1 MAKER
6 LIIKMAKVSKKAKA
20 LASKTKTN
28 KVEEQVKTQDATLA
42 PVEAPKPEEKPQEVV
57 ENKETKETPEVKD
70 EKTKKGK
77 KPEVIVPEVV
87 ENKKDTAMSISSSI
101 GQIVGSAGGKGDRI
115 DKNHAIEFMGILHKE
130 YLDNPE
136 TPEDVKKNLKKQ
148 FDVMTAVTLVNYF
161 TQLEGDFQSMG
172 IRINSDMREQAEAVL
187 GDYLGIKVK
196 YIQAED
202 NSKQLVLGFKEV
214 PEEVRKNAKEDKK
227 VAKLDIPE
235 ADPKMSDPEKLKVL
249 RSIFAQQGA
258 GGIGSNLLSGI
269 EWGRRAFSFSMEEK
283 KSVVFANII
292 NKGAD
297 ATLLAAIK
305 GMVRGK
311 MSSEH
316 SILGAHALLKSW
328 CPSITDKEVAELIQ
342 VIVSINAEKKTN
354 DWNEK
359 ASPDLKTTYEKELEA
374 VTRNIITA
382 NTSKA
387 IDAILKGKEEATLEY
402 EDRKGFITIHPKA
415 IRRTLEAAY
424 GDSENILKDK
434 MEEIAKYYVKPIM
447 RLSSYVDKSAY
458 SEE

>member
-6 LIIKMAKVSKKAKA
+6 LIIKMVKASKKAKA

-28 KVEEQVKTQDATLA
+28 KVEEQVKTQDATPA

-130 YLDNPE
+130 YLANPE
-136 TPEDVKKNLKKQ
+136 TPEEVKKNLKKQ

-172 IRINSDMREQAEAVL
+172 IRINSNMREQAEAVL

-202 NSKQLVLGFKEV
+202 NSKQLVLEFKEV
-214 PEEVRKNAKEDKK
+214 PEEVKKNAKEDAK
-227 VAKLDIPE
+227 VANIEIPE
-235 ADPKMSDPEKLKVL
+235 ADPKMPEKQKFDTL
-249 RSIFAQQGA
+249 RAIFSQQKA
-258 GGIGSNLLSGI
+258 GGIGNNLLRGI
-269 EWGRRAFSFSMEEK
+269 EWGRKAFSFAMEER
-283 KSVVFANII
+283 KSVVFANLIS
-292 NKGAD
+292 KGVSS
-297 ATLLAAIK
+297 TLITAIK

-311 MSSEH
+311 MDSEH
-316 SILGAHALLKSW
+316 SILGAHSLLKCW
-328 CPSITDKEVAELIQ
+328 CPSLSDAEVAELIH
-342 VIVSINAEKKTN
+342 VIISINAEEKADK
-354 DWNEK
+354 WNEK
-359 ASPDLKTTYEKELEA
+359 AGPDLKTTYEKELSA
-374 VTRNIITA
+374 ITRNIITA

-387 IDAILKGKEEATLEY
+387 IDTILKGESDATLEY
-402 EDRKGFITIHPKA
+402 EDRKGFITIHPAA
-415 IRRTLEAAY
+415 IRKTLTAAY
-424 GDSENILKDK
+424 GDSESILRDK
-434 MEEIAKYYVKPIM
+434 INEIVKYYAKPIM

>member
-20 LASKTKTN
+20 LASKAKTT
-28 KVEEQVKTQDATLA
+28 KVEEQVKTQDATPA

-130 YLDNPE
+130 YLANPE
-136 TPEDVKKNLKKQ
+136 TPEEVKKNLKKQ

-172 IRINSDMREQAEAVL
+172 IRINSNMREQAEAVL

-202 NSKQLVLGFKEV
+202 NSKQLVLEFKEV

-227 VAKLDIPE
+227 V
-235 ADPKMSDPEKLKVL
+235 
-249 RSIFAQQGA
+249 
-258 GGIGSNLLSGI
+258 
-269 EWGRRAFSFSMEEK
+269 
-283 KSVVFANII
+283 
-292 NKGAD
+292 
-297 ATLLAAIK
+297 T
-305 GMVRGK
+305 
-311 MSSEH
+311 
-316 SILGAHALLKSW
+316 
-328 CPSITDKEVAELIQ
+328 
-342 VIVSINAEKKTN
+342 KT
-354 DWNEK
+354 
-359 ASPDLKTTYEKELEA
+359 
-374 VTRNIITA
+374 
-382 NTSKA
+382 
-387 IDAILKGKEEATLEY
+387 
-402 EDRKGFITIHPKA
+402 
-415 IRRTLEAAY
+415 
-424 GDSENILKDK
+424 
-434 MEEIAKYYVKPIM
+434 
-447 RLSSYVDKSAY
+447 
-458 SEE
+458 